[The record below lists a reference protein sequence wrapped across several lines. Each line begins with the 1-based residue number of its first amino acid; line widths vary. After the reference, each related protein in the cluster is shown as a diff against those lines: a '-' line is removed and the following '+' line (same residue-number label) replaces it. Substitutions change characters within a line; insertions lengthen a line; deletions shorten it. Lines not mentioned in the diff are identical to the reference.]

1 MELPELSLAPSI
13 CNNSSPDQS
22 SDTGSSRKRKALS
35 EGLLENKAVRAHRS
49 TIDLQHSNERLPMDW
64 EQCLDLQVS
73 ISIDQL
79 SHLFDLF
86 HAACIARAQN
96 VDLVPMFDLFEQSGK
111 MYFLN
116 RKTLKKSWDRP
127 STKDHHKLDLE
138 LNISSPKEG
147 PVKNNSPNSY
157 LKSFEL
163 VRVAQAIQSTRKED
177 HLSSLASYCC
187 NKEFINSSNNMVAMA
202 CMSCHLLVIVS
213 KSNPTCP
220 NCKYV
225 HCIPPD
231 QQISPAPTPSNPTFK
246 PLDTLSLFS

>member
-35 EGLLENKAVRAHRS
+35 EGFLENKAVRAHRS

-64 EQCLDLQVS
+64 EQCLDL
-73 ISIDQL
+73 
-79 SHLFDLF
+79 
-86 HAACIARAQN
+86 
-96 VDLVPMFDLFEQSGK
+96 QSGK

-231 QQISPAPTPSNPTFK
+231 DQQISPAPSNPTFK